1 MSLRNGSPDP
11 FRTPNPL
18 KQQHSHLA
26 QFVSCS
32 SPFQEFFITTFKFTS
47 NSNFWLS
54 NTRRSVSAKRE
65 VKTAQ
70 LFNTKF
76 LPRFYKQGK
85 HYVIL
90 EYNTKQRFF
99 KIRLSLIFFCMFKLA
114 FCRFGASK
122 IYLLDG
128 FVTGLLTSSH
138 RGVRACEGVSSR
150 KVIHNLSP
158 FYPMILPNKKNYW
171 LAVQIYTKIYYSWKQ
186 NIFSVSN

>member
-54 NTRRSVSAKRE
+54 NTRRSVLAKRE

-70 LFNTKF
+70 LFNSKF
-76 LPRFYKQGK
+76 LQTRK
-85 HYVIL
+85 HYVLL

-99 KIRLSLIFFCMFKLA
+99 KIRLSLIFLHVQTCILSNW
-114 FCRFGASK
+114 R
-122 IYLLDG
+122 
-128 FVTGLLTSSH
+128 VN
-138 RGVRACEGVSSR
+138 
-150 KVIHNLSP
+150 NLP
-158 FYPMILPNKKNYW
+158 AWWIRDRTPD
-171 LAVQIYTKIYYSWKQ
+171 QR
-186 NIFSVSN
+186 